1 MQHIPLIIIVEQIVE
16 ECTQL
21 ISIRTNLNMPSN
33 IVKVLSEIQTLKIV
47 TLLSITNIILVNLN
61 LHLTSPL

>member
-1 MQHIPLIIIVEQIVE
+1 MK
-16 ECTQL
+16 ECTQFT
-21 ISIRTNLNMPSN
+21 SIHTDLNMPSN
-33 IVKVLSEIQTLKIV
+33 IIKVLSEKQTLKIV